1 MASNA
6 KNPPKDTKSQGKA
19 EPKAEAKA
27 EVEASPASELV
38 TVSREELNRM
48 ISEQVAGAVAQ
59 GGLNQLPGVGG
70 PVGRSRADIEAWLD
84 GEAEPDLLF
93 AERWEMHMAIIP
105 SRERYD
111 RDSDSHETI
120 MGVSI
125 DFHQWQ
131 GVGAELRQP
140 DNSRTFDWGYF
151 RLLEHSQVVATKD
164 EATAQDMYTLDEV
177 WARVLESRY
186 YQADMV
192 FDAEAAR
199 LKLKNYYKAEWQRQ
213 SNQRLLEELRL
224 SKIKGAEKSGRIAEA
239 ANA

>member
-6 KNPPKDTKSQGKA
+6 KNPPKDTKSQSKAEPKA
-19 EPKAEAKA
+19 EPKAEA
-27 EVEASPASELV
+27 SPASEMV

-93 AERWEMHMAIIP
+93 AERDEMHLAIIP

-111 RDSDSHETI
+111 RDTDSHETI

-125 DFHQWQ
+125 DFHEWQ

-140 DNSRTFDWGYF
+140 DNTKTFPWGYF
-151 RLLEHSQVVATKD
+151 RLLEHPQVVATQD
-164 EATAQDMYTLDEV
+164 QVTAQDMYTLDEV

-186 YQADMV
+186 YEAGMV
-192 FDAEAAR
+192 FDAESAR
-199 LKLKNYYKAEWQRQ
+199 VKLRDYYEAEWQRQ
-213 SNQRLLEELRL
+213 SNQRRLEELRL